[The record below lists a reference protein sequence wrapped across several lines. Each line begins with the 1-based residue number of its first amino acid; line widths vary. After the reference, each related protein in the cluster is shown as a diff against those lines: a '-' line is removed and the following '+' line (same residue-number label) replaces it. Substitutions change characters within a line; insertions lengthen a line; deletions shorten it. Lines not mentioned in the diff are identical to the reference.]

1 MADARNKFTQ
11 PDEDTPFGR
20 HLKEV
25 TRYLNIGV
33 PSFTGT
39 YNATLPEEERW
50 MIQVQ
55 VPGRMFMPVTE
66 PIEFSFDA
74 PTWSLGKSMA
84 AHIAMGRIGEVYH
97 KDLKD
102 TIYQI
107 CGRRDEHWEMIS
119 TRKDRSIAAFIQ
131 ELNQHIRR
139 QENQMCVDML
149 DLKKAKTRIKELEEE
164 LKATRED
171 YEEEI
176 EILVEKNDDLIKKI
190 GIFMGDST
198 PVDEDEEP
206 QEISPEDYIIIDGTD
221 SEADSSDDDDVD
233 EAGADIME
241 STAVEYF

>member
-55 VPGRMFMPVTE
+55 VPGRTFMPVTE

-84 AHIAMGRIGEVYH
+84 AHIAMGRIGLAYR

-139 QENQMCVDML
+139 
-149 DLKKAKTRIKELEEE
+149 
-164 LKATRED
+164 
-171 YEEEI
+171 
-176 EILVEKNDDLIKKI
+176 
-190 GIFMGDST
+190 
-198 PVDEDEEP
+198 
-206 QEISPEDYIIIDGTD
+206 
-221 SEADSSDDDDVD
+221 
-233 EAGADIME
+233 
-241 STAVEYF
+241 